1 MPYPAHFN
9 DGNTTARLD
18 AHVSLQNGELLIA
31 DMQGTVVAR
40 WPLGKIRS
48 AGTGM
53 PIRLQCG
60 GDARLTLGDDDDG
73 TWLTR
78 QCPNLKRRTHA
89 GPRWPVWLA
98 AVILA
103 AASVAGIFVYLLP
116 SIAGTVARLVPVTL
130 EQRIGTESRNQ
141 ILAVLARLQKADGD
155 FVCRNTAAQD
165 ILNKRAKE
173 LATVMDS
180 PFALNVTVVRFPIA
194 NAITLPGGQVIIL
207 SGLLDEAKSG
217 DEVIGVLAH
226 EIAHVVRRDPLQVTL
241 KQTGTALLVS
251 LMIGDVFGG
260 AVLAG
265 SAQALIDSGYS
276 RDAEAA
282 ADMLA
287 VTALNQLG
295 LTARPLADFVERMSK
310 LNPVGALVPDF
321 LSTHPSGAARHR
333 DILAA
338 SQGAGRALSQYEWA
352 AVKNMCGKKDG

>member
-18 AHVSLQNGELLIA
+18 AHVSIQNGELLIA
-31 DMQGTVVAR
+31 DVQGAVVAR
-40 WPLGKIRS
+40 WPLGEIRS

-53 PIRLQCG
+53 PIRLQCR
-60 GDARLTLGDDDDG
+60 GDARLTLGGGDDG

-78 QCPNLKRRTHA
+78 HCPNLKQRNHF

-98 AVILA
+98 AAILA
-103 AASVAGIFVYLLP
+103 TASVAGIFVYLLP
-116 SIAGTVARLVPVTL
+116 SIAGTVARLVPATL
-130 EQRIGTESRNQ
+130 EQRIGAESRNQ
-141 ILAVLARLQKADGD
+141 ILAVLARLQKTGGD

-173 LATVMDS
+173 LAAVMDS
-180 PFALNVTVVRFPIA
+180 PFALTVTVVRFPLA
-194 NAITLPGGQVIIL
+194 NAITLPGGQIIIL
-207 SGLLDEAKSG
+207 SGLLDDAKSG

-251 LMIGDVFGG
+251 LVIGDVFGG
-260 AVLAG
+260 TLLAG

-295 LTARPLADFVERMSK
+295 LTARPLADFVARLSK
-310 LNPVGALVPDF
+310 QGPAGEVIPDF
-321 LSTHPSGAARHR
+321 LSTHPSGERR
-333 DILAA
+333 QQDILAA
-338 SQGAGRALSQYEWA
+338 SQAAGRALNQYEWA
-352 AVKNMCGKKDG
+352 AVKAMCGK